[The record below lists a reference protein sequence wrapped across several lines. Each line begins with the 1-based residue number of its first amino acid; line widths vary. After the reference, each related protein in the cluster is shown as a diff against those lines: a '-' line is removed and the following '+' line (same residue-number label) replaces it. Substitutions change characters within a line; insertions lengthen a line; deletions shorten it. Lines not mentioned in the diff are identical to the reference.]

1 MRCRKLVTLG
11 VCITMSTLLIS
22 AANAKKIYPAEIMA
36 RDLNYPGLGWLGH
49 VGIATAS
56 MTDQVALLTYL

>member
-11 VCITMSTLLIS
+11 LSITVVGLLSS
-22 AANAKKIYPAEIMA
+22 AAYAKKIYPAEIMA

-49 VGIATAS
+49 VGIANANMS
-56 MTDQVALLTYL
+56 SPAGMN